1 MQPQPLT
8 TLEINSVGP
17 PPVRHADRIVGAMM
31 RHLAKQHSLLWEI
44 VENTMRGP
52 HVRDG
57 NSRAQAKLEARI
69 KQAGAFFTKLEPGKR
84 GRYKLTVFDWTGYDR
99 DADRRIAI
107 DNVIPERPWLAA
119 WYHMIEGKGRGFIES
134 RSSAVLF
141 LTHHCLSRVVQRWQV
156 RTMDELERV
165 IETIGAVAMTYII
178 ANDNGTDTWHRT
190 ADGGIRVPF
199 PNHSAVMILKGHEK
213 HRAMVVTTI
222 W

>member
-31 RHLAKQHSLLWEI
+31 RHLAQQHSLLWEI
-44 VENTMRGP
+44 VENIMRGP

-57 NSRAQAKLEARI
+57 NARAQAKLEARI

-84 GRYKLTVFDWTGYDR
+84 GKYKLTVFDWTGYDR
-99 DADRRIAI
+99 DADRRISI
-107 DNVIPERPWLAA
+107 DDEIPERPWLAA
-119 WYHMIEGKGRGFIES
+119 WYHMIEGKGRGYV

-156 RTMDELERV
+156 RTINDLQRV
-165 IETIGAVAMTYII
+165 IETIGAVAMKYII
-178 ANDNGTDTWHRT
+178 EHDDGSDAWHNT
-190 ADGGIRVPF
+190 PDDGIRVPF
-199 PNHSAVMILKGHEK
+199 PNHSSVMVLKGHEK

-222 W
+222 F